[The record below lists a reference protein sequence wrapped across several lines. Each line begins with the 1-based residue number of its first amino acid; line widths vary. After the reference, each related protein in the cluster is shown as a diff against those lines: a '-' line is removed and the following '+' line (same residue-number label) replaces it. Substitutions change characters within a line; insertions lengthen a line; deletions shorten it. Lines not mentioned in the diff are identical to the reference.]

1 LGQGA
6 KEIIQTAT
14 MLLDLEQFKSHWAN
28 TFPGIATHNTHFII
42 AVSGGV
48 DSIVLATLMQQMGA
62 KCSIAHAN
70 FQLRG
75 DESNMDERFVQAFAT
90 KMDMPF
96 LTKRFDTLVF
106 AEQYKM
112 GIQQAAR
119 EIRYAWF
126 ESLIKEM
133 DVQAAS
139 KIVLLTAHHA
149 DDQVETVLMQF
160 FRGTGLHGLTGIPA
174 IRTHQQN
181 PLATD
186 HIDLIRP
193 LLPFSKASIKDFAKL
208 NGLDY
213 VEDSSNVKNDY
224 TRNLIRNQLIPQM
237 ETIYP
242 NVNQQVLDTISR
254 LKEAEAIVE
263 ATVSAFWKKHIRFPK
278 GIPTI
283 ELNSWNQLK
292 GNTTYIWG
300 LVQAYGFKATQLKE
314 IHKIAGATKGAF
326 IASNT
331 HRLIKWDNQIQI
343 VSKQEDKVYETVSKD
358 QLVVDTL
365 FGKFQLEWI
374 ENMEE
379 LKVDTSA
386 TMAYLDADQLSWPL
400 LNRSWVATDY
410 FYPLGM
416 CKKKKLNHFLGNL
429 KLSPAIK
436 AKTTVLCSDSK
447 IVWVVGQRIDE
458 RFKITPKTKRVL
470 KITFLSKS

>member
-1 LGQGA
+1 
-6 KEIIQTAT
+6 
-14 MLLDLEQFKSHWAN
+14 MLLDLEQFKSHWAT
-28 TFPGIATHNTHFII
+28 TFPGITTHNTHFII

-48 DSIVLATLMQQMGA
+48 DSIVLAALMQQMGA

-75 DESNMDERFVQAFAT
+75 DESNRDESFVQAFST
-90 KMDMPF
+90 KMGMPF
-96 LTKRFDTLVF
+96 LTKRFDTLAF

-133 DVQAAS
+133 DVQAVS

-174 IRTHQQN
+174 MRTHQQN
-181 PLATD
+181 PLGTD
-186 HIDLIRP
+186 HINLIRP

-208 NGLDY
+208 NGLHY

-254 LKEAEAIVE
+254 LKEAEAIVA
-263 ATVSAFWKKHIRFPK
+263 ATVAAYWKKHISFPK

-283 ELNSWNQLK
+283 EVSKWNQLK
-292 GNTTYIWG
+292 GNATYIWG

-314 IHKIAGATKGAF
+314 IHKIAGAAKGAF
-326 IASNT
+326 IASSS

-343 VSKQEDKVYETVSKD
+343 VSNQEDKVYETVSKD
-358 QLVVDTL
+358 QMVVDTL
-365 FGKFQLEWI
+365 YGKLQLEWI
-374 ENMEE
+374 DNMEA

-386 TMAYLDADQLSWPL
+386 TMAYLDADLLDWPL

-410 FYPLGM
+410 FYPLGLR
-416 CKKKKLNHFLGNL
+416 KKKKLNHFLGSL

-436 AKTTVLCSDSK
+436 SKTTVLCSDKK
-447 IVWVVGQRIDE
+447 IAWVVGQRIDD
-458 RFKITPKTKRVL
+458 RFKITPQTKSVV

>member
-1 LGQGA
+1 M
-6 KEIIQTAT
+6 
-14 MLLDLEQFKSHWAN
+14 MLLDLEQFKSHWAT
-28 TFPGIATHNTHFII
+28 TFPGIPTHETHFII

-48 DSIVLATLMQQMGA
+48 DSVVLTALMQQMGA
-62 KCSIAHAN
+62 NCSIAHAN

-75 DESNMDERFVQAFAT
+75 DESNRDESFVQAFAT
-90 KMDMPF
+90 KMGMPF
-96 LTKRFDTLVF
+96 LTKRFDTLAF

-133 DVQAAS
+133 NLQSKA

-193 LLPFSKASIKDFAKL
+193 LLPFSKVNIKDFAKS
-208 NGLDY
+208 NGLDF
-213 VEDSSNVKNDY
+213 VEDSSNLKNDY

-242 NVNQQVLDTISR
+242 NVKQQVLDTISR
-254 LKEAEAIVE
+254 LKEAEAIVD
-263 ATVSAFWKKHIRFPK
+263 ATVAAYWKKHIRFSK

-283 ELNSWNQLK
+283 ELTSWNQLK
-292 GNTTYIWG
+292 GNATYIWG
-300 LVQAYGFKATQLKE
+300 LVQAYGFRATQLKE
-314 IHKIAGATKGAF
+314 IHKIAGASKGAF
-326 IASNT
+326 IASSS

-343 VSKQEDKVYETVSKD
+343 VSNQEDKVYETISKD
-358 QLVVDTL
+358 QQVIDTL
-365 FGKFQLEWI
+365 FGKLQLEWI
-374 ENMEE
+374 DNMEA
-379 LKVDTSA
+379 LNVDTSA
-386 TMAYLDADQLSWPL
+386 TMAYLDAEQLSWPL

-410 FYPLGM
+410 FYPLGLR
-416 CKKKKLNHFLGNL
+416 KKKKLNHFLGSL

-436 AKTTVLCSDSK
+436 SRTTVLCSDSK
-447 IVWVVGQRIDE
+447 IAWVVGQRIDD
-458 RFKITPKTKRVL
+458 RFKITPNTKSVV

>member
-1 LGQGA
+1 
-6 KEIIQTAT
+6 
-14 MLLDLEQFKSHWAN
+14 MLLDLEQFKSHWAT
-28 TFPGIATHNTHFII
+28 TFPGITTHNTHFII

-48 DSIVLATLMQQMGA
+48 DSIVLAALMQQMGA

-75 DESNMDERFVQAFAT
+75 DESNRDERFVQAFAT

-96 LTKRFDTLVF
+96 LTKRFDTLTF

-133 DVQAAS
+133 S
-139 KIVLLTAHHA
+139 PSSNIVLLTAHHA

-174 IRTHQQN
+174 MRTHQQN
-181 PLATD
+181 PLGTD
-186 HIDLIRP
+186 HINLIRP
-193 LLPFSKASIKDFAKL
+193 LLPFSKANIKDFAKL

-254 LKEAEAIVE
+254 LKEAEAIVA
-263 ATVSAFWKKHIRFPK
+263 ATVAAYWKKHISFPK

-283 ELNSWNQLK
+283 EVSKWNQLK
-292 GNTTYIWG
+292 GNATYIWG

-314 IHKIAGATKGAF
+314 IHKIAGAAKGAF
-326 IASNT
+326 IASSS

-343 VSKQEDKVYETVSKD
+343 VSNQKDKVYETVSKD
-358 QLVVDTL
+358 QMVVDTL
-365 FGKFQLEWI
+365 YGKLQLEWI
-374 ENMEE
+374 DNMEA

-386 TMAYLDADQLSWPL
+386 TMAYLDADLLDWPL

-410 FYPLGM
+410 FYPLGLR
-416 CKKKKLNHFLGNL
+416 KKKKLNHFLGSL

-436 AKTTVLCSDSK
+436 SKITVLCSDKK
-447 IVWVVGQRIDE
+447 IAWVVGQRIDD
-458 RFKITPKTKRVL
+458 RFKITPQTKSVV

>member
-1 LGQGA
+1 
-6 KEIIQTAT
+6 

-28 TFPGIATHNTHFII
+28 TFPGIATDNTHFII

-75 DESNMDERFVQAFAT
+75 DESNRDESFVKVFAT
-90 KMDMPF
+90 KMGMPF
-96 LTKRFDTLVF
+96 LTKRFDTLAF

-133 DVQAAS
+133 DLQS
-139 KIVLLTAHHA
+139 KTKIVLLTAHHA

-193 LLPFSKASIKDFAKL
+193 LLPFSKVNIKDFAKS
-208 NGLDY
+208 NALDF
-213 VEDSSNVKNDY
+213 VEDSSNLKNDY

-254 LKEAEAIVE
+254 LKEAEAIVD
-263 ATVSAFWKKHIRFPK
+263 ATVAAYWKKHIRFPK

-283 ELNSWNQLK
+283 ELTSWNQLK
-292 GNTTYIWG
+292 GNATYIWG
-300 LVQAYGFKATQLKE
+300 LLQAYGFKATQLKE
-314 IHKIAGATKGAF
+314 IHKIAGASKGAF
-326 IASNT
+326 IASSS

-343 VSKQEDKVYETVSKD
+343 VSNQEDKVYETISKD
-358 QLVVDTL
+358 QQVVDTL
-365 FGKFQLEWI
+365 FGKLQLEWI
-374 ENMEE
+374 DNMEA
-379 LKVDTSA
+379 LNVDTTA
-386 TMAYLDADQLSWPL
+386 NMAYLDAEQLSWPL

-410 FYPLGM
+410 FYPLGLR
-416 CKKKKLNHFLGNL
+416 KKKKLNHFLGSL

-436 AKTTVLCSDSK
+436 SRTTVLCSDSK
-447 IVWVVGQRIDE
+447 IAWVVGQRIDD
-458 RFKITPKTKRVL
+458 RFKITPNTKSVV

>member
-75 DESNMDERFVQAFAT
+75 DESNRDERFVQAFAT

-96 LTKRFDTLVF
+96 LTKRFDTLAF

-133 DVQAAS
+133 DLQS
-139 KIVLLTAHHA
+139 KTKIVLLTAHHA

-193 LLPFSKASIKDFAKL
+193 LLPFSKVNIKDFAKS
-208 NGLDY
+208 NALDF
-213 VEDSSNVKNDY
+213 VEDSSNLKNDY

-254 LKEAEAIVE
+254 LKEAEAIVD
-263 ATVSAFWKKHIRFPK
+263 ATVAAYWKKHIRFPK

-283 ELNSWNQLK
+283 ELTSWNQLK
-292 GNTTYIWG
+292 GNATYIWG
-300 LVQAYGFKATQLKE
+300 LLQAYGFKATQLKE
-314 IHKIAGATKGAF
+314 IHKIAGASKGAF
-326 IASNT
+326 IASSS

-343 VSKQEDKVYETVSKD
+343 VSNQEDKVYETISKD
-358 QLVVDTL
+358 QQVVDTL
-365 FGKFQLEWI
+365 FGKLQLEWI
-374 ENMEE
+374 DNMEA
-379 LKVDTSA
+379 LNVDTSA
-386 TMAYLDADQLSWPL
+386 TMAYLDAEQLSWPL

-410 FYPLGM
+410 FYPLGLR
-416 CKKKKLNHFLGNL
+416 KKKKLNHFLGSL

-436 AKTTVLCSDSK
+436 SKTTVLCSDSK
-447 IVWVVGQRIDE
+447 IAWVVGQRIDD
-458 RFKITPKTKRVL
+458 RFKITPNTKSVV

>member
-1 LGQGA
+1 
-6 KEIIQTAT
+6 
-14 MLLDLEQFKSHWAN
+14 
-28 TFPGIATHNTHFII
+28 
-42 AVSGGV
+42 VSGGV

-62 KCSIAHAN
+62 KCAIAHAN

-75 DESNMDERFVQAFAT
+75 DESIRDESFVQAFAT
-90 KMDMPF
+90 KIGMPF
-96 LTKRFDTLVF
+96 LTKRFDTLAF

-133 DVQAAS
+133 DVQPNTNL
-139 KIVLLTAHHA
+139 VLLTAHHA

-174 IRTHQQN
+174 IRKHQQN
-181 PLATD
+181 PIATD

-193 LLPFSKASIKDFAKL
+193 LLPFSKANIKDFAKA
-208 NGLDY
+208 NGLDF
-213 VEDSSNVKNDY
+213 VEDSSNLKNDY

-242 NVNQQVLDTISR
+242 NVNQQILDTISR
-254 LKEAEAIVE
+254 LKEAEAIVN
-263 ATVSAFWKKHIRFPK
+263 ATVTAYWKKHISFPK

-283 ELNSWNQLK
+283 ELSKWNQLK
-292 GNTTYIWG
+292 GNATYIWG
-300 LVQAYGFKATQLKE
+300 LVQVYGFKATQLKE
-314 IHKIAGATKGAF
+314 INKIAGASKGAF
-326 IASNT
+326 IASSS

-343 VSKQEDKVYETVSKD
+343 VSNQEDKVYETISKD

-365 FGKFQLEWI
+365 FGKLQLEWI
-374 ENMEE
+374 DNMEAV
-379 LKVDTSA
+379 KVDTSA
-386 TMAYLDADQLSWPL
+386 TMAYLDADELSWPL

-410 FYPLGM
+410 FYPLGLR
-416 CKKKKLNHFLGNL
+416 KKKKLNHFLGNL

-436 AKTTVLCSDSK
+436 SKTTVLCSDSK
-447 IVWVVGQRIDE
+447 IAWVVGQRIDD
-458 RFKITPKTKRVL
+458 RFKITLNTKRIL

>member
-6 KEIIQTAT
+6 NEIIQTT
-14 MLLDLEQFKSHWAN
+14 MMLLDLEQFKSHWAN

-48 DSIVLATLMQQMGA
+48 DSIVLTALMQQMGA
-62 KCSIAHAN
+62 NCTIAHAN

-75 DESNMDERFVQAFAT
+75 EESNRDESFVQTFAT
-90 KMDMPF
+90 KMGMPF
-96 LTKRFDTLVF
+96 LTKRFDTLAF

-126 ESLIKEM
+126 ETLVKEM
-133 DVQAAS
+133 DVQANV
-139 KIVLLTAHHA
+139 VLLTAHHA

-174 IRTHQQN
+174 MRTHQQN
-181 PLATD
+181 PLTTD

-208 NGLDY
+208 NGLNY
-213 VEDSSNVKNDY
+213 VEDSSNLKNDY

-242 NVNQQVLDTISR
+242 NVNQQILDTISR
-254 LKEAEAIVE
+254 LKEAEAIVDT
-263 ATVSAFWKKHIRFPK
+263 TVTAYWKKHISFPK

-283 ELNSWNQLK
+283 KLATWNQLK
-292 GNTTYIWG
+292 GNATYIWG
-300 LVQAYGFKATQLKE
+300 LVQGYGFKATQIKE
-314 IHKIAGATKGAF
+314 IHKIVGATKGAF
-326 IASNT
+326 IVSAS
-331 HRLIKWDNQIQI
+331 HRLIKWDNEIQI
-343 VSKQEDKVYETVSKD
+343 VSNQEDKVYDTISKD
-358 QLVVDTL
+358 QGVLDTL

-374 ENMEE
+374 DNMEA
-379 LKVDTSA
+379 LKIDTSNN
-386 TMAYLDADQLSWPL
+386 MAYLDADQLSWPL

-410 FYPLGM
+410 FYPLGLR
-416 CKKKKLNHFLGNL
+416 KKKKLNHFLGSL

-436 AKTTVLCSDSK
+436 SMTTVLCSDSK
-447 IVWVVGQRIDE
+447 IAWVVGQRIDE
-458 RFKITPKTKRVL
+458 RFKITPNTKRVL

>member
-1 LGQGA
+1 M
-6 KEIIQTAT
+6 
-14 MLLDLEQFKSHWAN
+14 MLLDLEQFKSHWAT
-28 TFPGIATHNTHFII
+28 TFPGIPTHNTHFII

-48 DSIVLATLMQQMGA
+48 DSVVLTALMQQMGA
-62 KCSIAHAN
+62 NCSIAHAN

-75 DESNMDERFVQAFAT
+75 DESNRDESFVQAFAT
-90 KMDMPF
+90 KMGMPF
-96 LTKRFDTLVF
+96 LTKRFDTLAF

-133 DVQAAS
+133 NLQS
-139 KIVLLTAHHA
+139 KTKIVLLTAHHA

-193 LLPFSKASIKDFAKL
+193 LLPFSKVNIKDFAKS
-208 NGLDY
+208 NALDF
-213 VEDSSNVKNDY
+213 VEDSSNLKNDY

-254 LKEAEAIVE
+254 LKEAEAIVD
-263 ATVSAFWKKHIRFPK
+263 ATVAAYWKKHIRFPK

-283 ELNSWNQLK
+283 ELTSWNQLK
-292 GNTTYIWG
+292 GNATYIWG

-314 IHKIAGATKGAF
+314 IHKIAGASKGAF
-326 IASNT
+326 IASSS

-343 VSKQEDKVYETVSKD
+343 VSNQEDKVYETISKD
-358 QLVVDTL
+358 QQVIDTL
-365 FGKFQLEWI
+365 FGKLQLEWI
-374 ENMEE
+374 DNMEA
-379 LKVDTSA
+379 LNVDTSA
-386 TMAYLDADQLSWPL
+386 TMAYLDAEQLSWPL

-410 FYPLGM
+410 FYPLGLR
-416 CKKKKLNHFLGNL
+416 KKKKLNHFLGSL

-436 AKTTVLCSDSK
+436 SRTTVLCSDSK
-447 IVWVVGQRIDE
+447 IAWVVGHRIDD
-458 RFKITPKTKRVL
+458 RFKITPNTKSVV

>member
-1 LGQGA
+1 
-6 KEIIQTAT
+6 
-14 MLLDLEQFKSHWAN
+14 MLLDLEQFKSHWAT
-28 TFPGIATHNTHFII
+28 TFPGIPTHNTHFII

-48 DSIVLATLMQQMGA
+48 DSVVLTALMQQMGA
-62 KCSIAHAN
+62 NCSIAHAN

-75 DESNMDERFVQAFAT
+75 DESNRDESFVQAFAT
-90 KMDMPF
+90 KMGMPF
-96 LTKRFDTLVF
+96 LTKRFDTLAF

-133 DVQAAS
+133 DLQS
-139 KIVLLTAHHA
+139 KTKIVLLTAHHA

-193 LLPFSKASIKDFAKL
+193 LLPFSKVNIKDFAKS
-208 NGLDY
+208 NALDF
-213 VEDSSNVKNDY
+213 VEDSSNLKNDY

-254 LKEAEAIVE
+254 LKEAEAIVD
-263 ATVSAFWKKHIRFPK
+263 ATVAAYWKKHIRFPK

-283 ELNSWNQLK
+283 ELTSWNQLK
-292 GNTTYIWG
+292 GNATYIWG
-300 LVQAYGFKATQLKE
+300 LVQAYGFRATQLKE
-314 IHKIAGATKGAF
+314 IHKIAGASKGAF
-326 IASNT
+326 IASSS

-343 VSKQEDKVYETVSKD
+343 VSNQEDKVYETISKD
-358 QLVVDTL
+358 QQVIDTL
-365 FGKFQLEWI
+365 FGKLQLEWI
-374 ENMEE
+374 DNMEA
-379 LKVDTSA
+379 LNVDTSA
-386 TMAYLDADQLSWPL
+386 TMAYLDAEQLSWPL

-410 FYPLGM
+410 FYPLGLR
-416 CKKKKLNHFLGNL
+416 KKKKLNHFLGSL

-436 AKTTVLCSDSK
+436 SRTTVLCSDSK
-447 IVWVVGQRIDE
+447 IAWVVGQRIDD
-458 RFKITPKTKRVL
+458 RFKITPNTKSVV

>member
-1 LGQGA
+1 
-6 KEIIQTAT
+6 
-14 MLLDLEQFKSHWAN
+14 MLLDLEQFKSHWAT
-28 TFPGIATHNTHFII
+28 TFPGIPTHNTHFII

-48 DSIVLATLMQQMGA
+48 DSVVLTALMQQMGA
-62 KCSIAHAN
+62 NCSIAHAN

-75 DESNMDERFVQAFAT
+75 DESNRDESFVQAFAT
-90 KMDMPF
+90 KMGMPF
-96 LTKRFDTLVF
+96 LTKRFDTLAF

-133 DVQAAS
+133 DLQS
-139 KIVLLTAHHA
+139 KTKIVLLTAHHA

-193 LLPFSKASIKDFAKL
+193 LLPFSKVNIKDFAKS
-208 NGLDY
+208 NALDF
-213 VEDSSNVKNDY
+213 VEDSSNLKNDY

-254 LKEAEAIVE
+254 LKEAEAIVD
-263 ATVSAFWKKHIRFPK
+263 ATVAAYWKKHIRFPK

-283 ELNSWNQLK
+283 ELTSWNQLK
-292 GNTTYIWG
+292 GNATYIWG

-314 IHKIAGATKGAF
+314 IHKIAGASKGAF
-326 IASNT
+326 IASSS

-343 VSKQEDKVYETVSKD
+343 VSNQEDKVYESISKD
-358 QLVVDTL
+358 QQVVDTL
-365 FGKFQLEWI
+365 FGKLQLEWI
-374 ENMEE
+374 DNMEA
-379 LKVDTSA
+379 LNVDTSA
-386 TMAYLDADQLSWPL
+386 TMAYLDAEQLSWPL

-410 FYPLGM
+410 FYPLGLR
-416 CKKKKLNHFLGNL
+416 KKKKLNHFLGSL

-436 AKTTVLCSDSK
+436 SRTTVLCSDSK
-447 IVWVVGQRIDE
+447 IAWVVGQRIDD
-458 RFKITPKTKRVL
+458 RFKITPNTKLVV

>member
-1 LGQGA
+1 
-6 KEIIQTAT
+6 

-75 DESNMDERFVQAFAT
+75 DESNRDERFVQAFAK

-96 LTKRFDTLVF
+96 LTKRFDTLAF

-133 DVQAAS
+133 EVQAAS

-181 PLATD
+181 PHATD

-237 ETIYP
+237 EIIYP
-242 NVNQQVLDTISR
+242 NVNQQILDTISR
-254 LKEAEAIVE
+254 LKEAEDIVDR
-263 ATVSAFWKKHIRFPK
+263 TVTSFWKKHISFPK

-283 ELNSWNQLK
+283 KLSTWNQLK
-292 GNTTYIWG
+292 GNATYIWG

-314 IHKIAGATKGAF
+314 IHKIAGAAKGAY
-326 IASNT
+326 IASAS
-331 HRLIKWDNQIQI
+331 HRLIKWDDSIQI
-343 VSKQEDKVYETVSKD
+343 VSNQEDKVYDTISKD
-358 QLVVDTL
+358 KKVLDTL

-374 ENMEE
+374 ENREQ
-379 LKVDTSA
+379 LKLDTST

-410 FYPLGM
+410 FYPLGLR
-416 CKKKKLNHFLGNL
+416 KKKKLNHFLGSL

-436 AKTTVLCSDSK
+436 SKTTVLCSDSK
-447 IVWVVGQRIDE
+447 IVWVVGQRIDD
-458 RFKITPKTKRVL
+458 RFKITPNTKLVV

>member
-1 LGQGA
+1 
-6 KEIIQTAT
+6 
-14 MLLDLEQFKSHWAN
+14 MLLDLEQFKSHWAT
-28 TFPGIATHNTHFII
+28 TFPGIPTHETHFII

-48 DSIVLATLMQQMGA
+48 DSVVLTALMQQMGA
-62 KCSIAHAN
+62 NCSIAHAN

-75 DESNMDERFVQAFAT
+75 DESNRDESFVQAFAT
-90 KMDMPF
+90 KMGMPF
-96 LTKRFDTLVF
+96 LTKRFDTLAF

-133 DVQAAS
+133 DLQS
-139 KIVLLTAHHA
+139 KTKIVLLTAHHA

-186 HIDLIRP
+186 HINLIRP
-193 LLPFSKASIKDFAKL
+193 LLPFSKVNIKDFAKS
-208 NGLDY
+208 NGLDF
-213 VEDSSNVKNDY
+213 VEDSSNLKNDY

-254 LKEAEAIVE
+254 LKEAEAIVD
-263 ATVSAFWKKHIRFPK
+263 ATVAAYWKKHIRFPK

-283 ELNSWNQLK
+283 ELTSWNQLK
-292 GNTTYIWG
+292 GNATYIWG
-300 LVQAYGFKATQLKE
+300 LVQAYGFRATQLKE
-314 IHKIAGATKGAF
+314 IHKIAGASKGAF
-326 IASNT
+326 IASSS

-343 VSKQEDKVYETVSKD
+343 VSNQEDKVYETISKD
-358 QLVVDTL
+358 QQVVDTL
-365 FGKFQLEWI
+365 FGKLQLEWI
-374 ENMEE
+374 DNMEA
-379 LKVDTSA
+379 LNVDTSA
-386 TMAYLDADQLSWPL
+386 TMAYLDAEQLSWPL

-410 FYPLGM
+410 FYPLGLR
-416 CKKKKLNHFLGNL
+416 KKKKLNHFLGSL

-436 AKTTVLCSDSK
+436 SKTTVLCSDSK
-447 IVWVVGQRIDE
+447 IAWVVGQRIDD
-458 RFKITPKTKRVL
+458 RFKITPNTKSVV

>member
-1 LGQGA
+1 
-6 KEIIQTAT
+6 

-28 TFPGIATHNTHFII
+28 AFPGITTHNTHFII

-48 DSIVLATLMQQMGA
+48 DSIVLAALMNQMGA

-75 DESNMDERFVQAFAT
+75 EESKRDESFVQAFAT
-90 KMDMPF
+90 KMSMPF
-96 LTKRFDTLVF
+96 LTKRFDTLTY

-126 ESLIKEM
+126 ETLIKDM
-133 DVQAAS
+133 KVQAATN
-139 KIVLLTAHHA
+139 IVLLTAHHA

-174 IRTHQQN
+174 IRTHRHN

-186 HIDLIRP
+186 HINLIRP
-193 LLPFSKASIKDFAKL
+193 LLPFSKANIKEFAKL

-213 VEDSSNVKNDY
+213 VEDSSNLKNNY

-237 ETIYP
+237 ETIFP

-254 LKEAEAIVE
+254 LKEAEDIV
-263 ATVSAFWKKHIRFPK
+263 ASTVAAYWKKHISFPK

-283 ELNSWNQLK
+283 EVSKWNQLK
-292 GNTTYIWG
+292 GNATYIWG
-300 LVQAYGFKATQLKE
+300 LVQAYGFKATQLNE
-314 IHKIAGATKGAF
+314 IQKIAGAAKGAY
-326 IASNT
+326 IASPS
-331 HRLIKWDNQIQI
+331 HKLIKWDNQIQI
-343 VSKQEDKVYETVSKD
+343 VSNQEDKVYETILKE
-358 QLVVDTL
+358 QMVVDTL
-365 FGKFQLEWI
+365 FGKLQLEWI
-374 ENMEE
+374 DNMES
-379 LKVDTSA
+379 LNLDTSA
-386 TMAYLDADQLSWPL
+386 NMAYLDADLLSWPL
-400 LNRSWVATDY
+400 LNRSWVSTDY
-410 FYPLGM
+410 FYPLGLR
-416 CKKKKLNHFLGNL
+416 KKKKLNHFLGNL

-436 AKTTVLCSDSK
+436 TRTTVLCSDRK
-447 IVWVVGQRIDE
+447 IAWVVGQRIDD
-458 RFKITPKTKRVL
+458 RFKITPKTKCVV

>member
-1 LGQGA
+1 
-6 KEIIQTAT
+6 
-14 MLLDLEQFKSHWAN
+14 MLLDLEQFKSHWAT
-28 TFPGIATHNTHFII
+28 TFPGITTHNTHFII

-48 DSIVLATLMQQMGA
+48 DSIVLAALMQQMGA

-75 DESNMDERFVQAFAT
+75 DESNRDERFVQAFAT

-96 LTKRFDTLVF
+96 LTKRFDTLAF

-133 DVQAAS
+133 S
-139 KIVLLTAHHA
+139 PSSNIVLLTAHHA

-174 IRTHQQN
+174 MRTHQQN

-186 HIDLIRP
+186 HINLIRP

-254 LKEAEAIVE
+254 LKEAEAIVA
-263 ATVSAFWKKHIRFPK
+263 ATVAAYWKKHISFPK

-283 ELNSWNQLK
+283 EISKWNQLK
-292 GNTTYIWG
+292 GNATYIWG

-314 IHKIAGATKGAF
+314 IHKIAGAAKGAF
-326 IASNT
+326 IASSS

-343 VSKQEDKVYETVSKD
+343 VSNQEDKVYETVSKD
-358 QLVVDTL
+358 QMVVDTL
-365 FGKFQLEWI
+365 YGKLQLEWI
-374 ENMEE
+374 DNMEA

-386 TMAYLDADQLSWPL
+386 TMAYLDADLLDWPL

-410 FYPLGM
+410 FYPLGLR
-416 CKKKKLNHFLGNL
+416 KKKKLNHFLGSL

-436 AKTTVLCSDSK
+436 SKTTVLCSDKK
-447 IVWVVGQRIDE
+447 IAWVVGQRIDD
-458 RFKITPKTKRVL
+458 RFKITPQTKSVV

>member
-1 LGQGA
+1 M
-6 KEIIQTAT
+6 
-14 MLLDLEQFKSHWAN
+14 MLLDLEQFKSHWAT
-28 TFPGIATHNTHFII
+28 TFPGISTHNTNFVI

-48 DSIVLATLMQQMGA
+48 DSVVLAALMQQMGA
-62 KCSIAHAN
+62 NCSIAHAN

-75 DESNMDERFVQAFAT
+75 DESNRDESFVQAFAT
-90 KMDMPF
+90 KMGMPF
-96 LTKRFDTLVF
+96 LTKRFDTLAF

-133 DVQAAS
+133 DLQS
-139 KIVLLTAHHA
+139 KTKIVLLTAHHA

-186 HIDLIRP
+186 HINLIRP
-193 LLPFSKASIKDFAKL
+193 LLPFSKVNIKDFAKSNAL
-208 NGLDY
+208 NF
-213 VEDSSNVKNDY
+213 VEDSSNFKNDY

-242 NVNQQVLDTISR
+242 NLNQQVLDTISR
-254 LKEAEAIVE
+254 LKEAETIVA
-263 ATVSAFWKKHIRFPK
+263 ATVAAYWKKHIRFPK

-283 ELNSWNQLK
+283 ELTSWNQLK
-292 GNTTYIWG
+292 GNATYIWG

-314 IHKIAGATKGAF
+314 IHKIAGASKGAF
-326 IASNT
+326 IASSS

-343 VSKQEDKVYETVSKD
+343 VSNQEDKVFETISKD

-365 FGKFQLEWI
+365 FGKLQLEWI
-374 ENMEE
+374 DNMEA

-386 TMAYLDADQLSWPL
+386 NMAYLDAEQLSWPL

-410 FYPLGM
+410 FYPLGLR
-416 CKKKKLNHFLGNL
+416 KKKKLNHFLGSL

-436 AKTTVLCSDSK
+436 SKTTVLCSDSK
-447 IVWVVGQRIDE
+447 IAWVVGQRIDD
-458 RFKITPKTKRVL
+458 RFKITPNTKLVV

>member
-1 LGQGA
+1 M
-6 KEIIQTAT
+6 
-14 MLLDLEQFKSHWAN
+14 MLLDLEQFKSHWAT
-28 TFPGIATHNTHFII
+28 TFPGITTHNTHFII

-48 DSIVLATLMQQMGA
+48 DSIVLTALMQQMGA
-62 KCSIAHAN
+62 NCSIAHAN

-75 DESNMDERFVQAFAT
+75 DESNRDESFVQVFAT
-90 KMDMPF
+90 KMGMPF
-96 LTKRFDTLVF
+96 LTKRFDTLAF

-126 ESLIKEM
+126 ESLMKEM
-133 DVQAAS
+133 NLQANT
-139 KIVLLTAHHA
+139 KLVLLTAHHA

-186 HIDLIRP
+186 HINLIRP
-193 LLPFSKASIKDFAKL
+193 LLPFSKVNIKDFAKK
-208 NGLDY
+208 NGLEY
-213 VEDSSNVKNDY
+213 VEDSSNLKNDY

-242 NVNQQVLDTISR
+242 NVNQQILDTISR
-254 LKEAEAIVE
+254 LKEAEVIVNT
-263 ATVSAFWKKHIRFPK
+263 TVTAYWKKHIHFPK

-283 ELNSWNQLK
+283 DLSTWNLLN
-292 GNTTYIWG
+292 GNATYIWG

-314 IHKIAGATKGAF
+314 IYKIAGATKGAF
-326 IASNT
+326 IAST
-331 HRLIKWDNQIQI
+331 SHRLIKWGNQIQI
-343 VSKQEDKVYETVSKD
+343 VSNHEDKVYETISKD
-358 QLVVDTL
+358 QTVLDTL

-374 ENMEE
+374 DNMEE
-379 LKVDTSA
+379 LKMDTSA
-386 TMAYLDADQLSWPL
+386 NMAYLDVDQLSWPL

-410 FYPLGM
+410 FYPLGLR
-416 CKKKKLNHFLGNL
+416 KKKKLNHFLGSL

-436 AKTTVLCSDSK
+436 AMTTVLCSDSK
-447 IVWVVGQRIDE
+447 IAWVIGQRIDE
-458 RFKITPKTKRVL
+458 RFKITPNTKRVV
-470 KITFLSKS
+470 KITFLSTS

>member
-1 LGQGA
+1 
-6 KEIIQTAT
+6 

-75 DESNMDERFVQAFAT
+75 DESNRDERFVQAFAT

-96 LTKRFDTLVF
+96 LTKRFDTLAF

-133 DVQAAS
+133 NVQAAS

-181 PLATD
+181 PHATD

-213 VEDSSNVKNDY
+213 VEDSSNLKNDY

-237 ETIYP
+237 EIIYP
-242 NVNQQVLDTISR
+242 NVNQQILDTISR
-254 LKEAEAIVE
+254 LKEAEDIVDR
-263 ATVSAFWKKHIRFPK
+263 TVTSFWKKHISFPK

-283 ELNSWNQLK
+283 KLSTWNQLK
-292 GNTTYIWG
+292 GNATYIWG

-314 IHKIAGATKGAF
+314 IHKIAGAAKGAY
-326 IASNT
+326 IASAS
-331 HRLIKWDNQIQI
+331 HRLIKWDNYIQI
-343 VSKQEDKVYETVSKD
+343 VSNQEDKVYDTISKD
-358 QLVVDTL
+358 QKVLDTL

-374 ENMEE
+374 ENREQ
-379 LKVDTSA
+379 LKLDTST

-410 FYPLGM
+410 FYPLGLR
-416 CKKKKLNHFLGNL
+416 KKKKLNHFLGSL

-436 AKTTVLCSDSK
+436 SMTTVLCSENK
-447 IVWVVGQRIDE
+447 IAWVVGQRIDE
-458 RFKITPKTKRVL
+458 RFKITPNTKRVL

>member
-1 LGQGA
+1 M
-6 KEIIQTAT
+6 
-14 MLLDLEQFKSHWAN
+14 MLLDLEQFKSHWAT
-28 TFPGIATHNTHFII
+28 TFPGIPTHNTHFII

-48 DSIVLATLMQQMGA
+48 DSVVLTALMQQMGA
-62 KCSIAHAN
+62 NCSIAHAN

-75 DESNMDERFVQAFAT
+75 DESNRDESFVQAFAT
-90 KMDMPF
+90 KMGMPF
-96 LTKRFDTLVF
+96 LTKRFDTLAF

-133 DVQAAS
+133 DLQS
-139 KIVLLTAHHA
+139 KTKIVLLTAHHA

-193 LLPFSKASIKDFAKL
+193 LLPFSKVNIKDFAKS
-208 NGLDY
+208 NALDF
-213 VEDSSNVKNDY
+213 VEDSSNLKNDY

-254 LKEAEAIVE
+254 LKEAEAIVD
-263 ATVSAFWKKHIRFPK
+263 ATVAAYWKKHIRFPK

-283 ELNSWNQLK
+283 ELTSWNQLK
-292 GNTTYIWG
+292 GNATYIWG
-300 LVQAYGFKATQLKE
+300 LVQAYGFRATQLKE
-314 IHKIAGATKGAF
+314 IHKIAGASKGAF
-326 IASNT
+326 IASSS

-343 VSKQEDKVYETVSKD
+343 VSNQEDKVYETISKD
-358 QLVVDTL
+358 QQVIDTL
-365 FGKFQLEWI
+365 FGKLQLEWI
-374 ENMEE
+374 DNMEA
-379 LKVDTSA
+379 LNVDTSA
-386 TMAYLDADQLSWPL
+386 TMAYLDAEQLSWPL

-410 FYPLGM
+410 FYPLGLR
-416 CKKKKLNHFLGNL
+416 KKKKLNHFLGSL

-436 AKTTVLCSDSK
+436 SRTTVLCSDSK
-447 IVWVVGQRIDE
+447 IAWVVGQRIDD
-458 RFKITPKTKRVL
+458 RFKITPNTKSVV

>member
-1 LGQGA
+1 M
-6 KEIIQTAT
+6 
-14 MLLDLEQFKSHWAN
+14 MLLDLEHFKSHWAT
-28 TFPGIATHNTHFII
+28 TFPGIPTHDTHFII

-48 DSIVLATLMQQMGA
+48 DSVVLTALMQQMGA
-62 KCSIAHAN
+62 NCSIAHAN

-75 DESNMDERFVQAFAT
+75 DESNRDESFVKAFAT
-90 KMDMPF
+90 KMRMPF
-96 LTKRFDTLVF
+96 LTKRFDTLAF
-106 AEQYKM
+106 AGQYKM

-133 DVQAAS
+133 DLQS
-139 KIVLLTAHHA
+139 KTKIVLLTAHHA

-181 PLATD
+181 PLGTD
-186 HIDLIRP
+186 HINLIRP
-193 LLPFSKASIKDFAKL
+193 LLPFSKANIKDFAKL

-254 LKEAEAIVE
+254 LKEAEAIVDT
-263 ATVSAFWKKHIRFPK
+263 TVAAYWKKHIRFPK

-283 ELNSWNQLK
+283 ELTSWNQLK
-292 GNTTYIWG
+292 GNATYIWG
-300 LVQAYGFKATQLKE
+300 LVQAYGFRATQLKE
-314 IHKIAGATKGAF
+314 IHKIAGASKGAF
-326 IASNT
+326 IASSS

-343 VSKQEDKVYETVSKD
+343 VSNQEDKVYETISKD
-358 QLVVDTL
+358 QQVVDTL
-365 FGKFQLEWI
+365 FGKLQLEWI
-374 ENMEE
+374 DNMEA
-379 LKVDTSA
+379 LNVDTSA
-386 TMAYLDADQLSWPL
+386 TMAYLDAEQLSWPL

-410 FYPLGM
+410 FYPLGLR
-416 CKKKKLNHFLGNL
+416 KKKKLNHFLGSL

-436 AKTTVLCSDSK
+436 SKTTVLCSDSK
-447 IVWVVGQRIDE
+447 IAWVVGQRIDD
-458 RFKITPKTKRVL
+458 RFKITPNTKLVV

>member
-1 LGQGA
+1 
-6 KEIIQTAT
+6 
-14 MLLDLEQFKSHWAN
+14 MLLDLEQFKSHWAT
-28 TFPGIATHNTHFII
+28 TFPGIPTHNTHFII

-48 DSIVLATLMQQMGA
+48 DSVVLTALMQQMGA

-75 DESNMDERFVQAFAT
+75 DESNRDESFVQAFAT
-90 KMDMPF
+90 KMGMPF
-96 LTKRFDTLVF
+96 LTKRFDTLAF

-133 DVQAAS
+133 NLQSKA

-193 LLPFSKASIKDFAKL
+193 LLPFSKVNIKDFAKS
-208 NGLDY
+208 NALDF
-213 VEDSSNVKNDY
+213 VEDSSNLKNDY

-242 NVNQQVLDTISR
+242 NLNQQVLDTISR
-254 LKEAEAIVE
+254 LKEAEAIVD
-263 ATVSAFWKKHIRFPK
+263 ATVAAYWKKHIRFPK

-292 GNTTYIWG
+292 GNATYIWG
-300 LVQAYGFKATQLKE
+300 LVQAYGFRATQLKE
-314 IHKIAGATKGAF
+314 IHKIAGASKGAF
-326 IASNT
+326 IASSS

-343 VSKQEDKVYETVSKD
+343 VSNQEDKVYETISKD
-358 QLVVDTL
+358 QQVIDTL
-365 FGKFQLEWI
+365 FGKLQLEWI
-374 ENMEE
+374 DNMEA
-379 LKVDTSA
+379 LNVDTSA
-386 TMAYLDADQLSWPL
+386 TMAYLDAEQLSWPL

-410 FYPLGM
+410 FYPLGLR
-416 CKKKKLNHFLGNL
+416 KKKKLNHFLGSL

-436 AKTTVLCSDSK
+436 SRTTVLCSDSK
-447 IVWVVGQRIDE
+447 IAWVVGQRIDD
-458 RFKITPKTKRVL
+458 RFRITPNTKSVV

>member
-1 LGQGA
+1 
-6 KEIIQTAT
+6 
-14 MLLDLEQFKSHWAN
+14 MLLDLEQFKSHWAT
-28 TFPGIATHNTHFII
+28 TFPGITTHNTHFII

-48 DSIVLATLMQQMGA
+48 DSIVLAALMQQMGA

-75 DESNMDERFVQAFAT
+75 DESNRDERFVQAFAT

-96 LTKRFDTLVF
+96 LTKRFDTLAF

-133 DVQAAS
+133 S
-139 KIVLLTAHHA
+139 PSSNIVLLTAHHA

-174 IRTHQQN
+174 MRTHQQN

-186 HIDLIRP
+186 HINLIRP

-208 NGLDY
+208 NGLHY

-254 LKEAEAIVE
+254 LKEAEAIVA
-263 ATVSAFWKKHIRFPK
+263 ATVAAYWKKHISFPK

-283 ELNSWNQLK
+283 EVSKWNQLK
-292 GNTTYIWG
+292 GNATYIWG

-314 IHKIAGATKGAF
+314 IHKIAGAAKGAF
-326 IASNT
+326 IASSS

-343 VSKQEDKVYETVSKD
+343 VSNQEDKVYETISKD
-358 QLVVDTL
+358 QVVVDTL
-365 FGKFQLEWI
+365 YGKLQLEWI
-374 ENMEE
+374 DNMEA

-386 TMAYLDADQLSWPL
+386 TMAYLDADLLDWPL

-410 FYPLGM
+410 FYPLGLR
-416 CKKKKLNHFLGNL
+416 KKKKLNHFLGSL

-436 AKTTVLCSDSK
+436 SKTTVLCSDKK
-447 IVWVVGQRIDE
+447 IAWVVGQRIDD
-458 RFKITPKTKRVL
+458 RFKITPQTKSVV

>member
-1 LGQGA
+1 
-6 KEIIQTAT
+6 

-28 TFPGIATHNTHFII
+28 TFPGIAIHNTHFII

-48 DSIVLATLMQQMGA
+48 DSIVLTALMQQMGA
-62 KCSIAHAN
+62 NCSIAHAN

-75 DESNMDERFVQAFAT
+75 DESNRDESFVQTFAT
-90 KMDMPF
+90 KMGMPF
-96 LTKRFDTLVF
+96 LTKRFDTLAF

-126 ESLIKEM
+126 ETLMKDM
-133 DVQAAS
+133 GNQANLN
-139 KIVLLTAHHA
+139 IVLLTAHHA

-174 IRTHQQN
+174 MRTHQQN

-208 NGLDY
+208 NGLAF
-213 VEDSSNVKNDY
+213 VEDSSNLKNDY

-242 NVNQQVLDTISR
+242 NVNQQILDTITR
-254 LKEAEAIVE
+254 LKEAEDIVD
-263 ATVSAFWKKHIRFPK
+263 ATLTAFWKKHIHFPK

-283 ELNSWNQLK
+283 DLATWNQLK
-292 GNTTYIWG
+292 GNATYIWG

-314 IHKIAGATKGAF
+314 IHKIAGAAKGAY
-326 IASNT
+326 ITSAT
-331 HRLIKWDNQIQI
+331 HRLIKWDNEIQI
-343 VSKQEDKVYETVSKD
+343 VSNQEDKIYETISKD
-358 QLVVDTL
+358 QGVLDTL

-374 ENMEE
+374 DNMEV
-379 LKVDTSA
+379 LKLDTSA
-386 TMAYLDADQLSWPL
+386 NMAFLDADQLSWPL

-410 FYPLGM
+410 FYPLGLR
-416 CKKKKLNHFLGNL
+416 KKKKLNHFLGSL

-436 AKTTVLCSDSK
+436 SMTTVLCSDSK
-447 IVWVVGQRIDE
+447 IAWVVGQRIDE
-458 RFKITPKTKRVL
+458 RFKITPNTKRVL

>member
-1 LGQGA
+1 M
-6 KEIIQTAT
+6 
-14 MLLDLEQFKSHWAN
+14 MLLDLEQFKSHWAT
-28 TFPGIATHNTHFII
+28 TFPGIPTHNTHFII

-48 DSIVLATLMQQMGA
+48 DSVVLTALMQQMDA
-62 KCSIAHAN
+62 NCSIAHAN

-75 DESNMDERFVQAFAT
+75 DESNRDESFVQAFAT
-90 KMDMPF
+90 KMGMPF
-96 LTKRFDTLVF
+96 LTKRFDTLAF

-133 DVQAAS
+133 DLQS
-139 KIVLLTAHHA
+139 KTKIVLLTAHHA

-186 HIDLIRP
+186 HINLIRP
-193 LLPFSKASIKDFAKL
+193 LLPFSKVNIKDFAKS
-208 NGLDY
+208 NALDF
-213 VEDSSNVKNDY
+213 VEDSSNLKNDY

-254 LKEAEAIVE
+254 LKEAEAIVD
-263 ATVSAFWKKHIRFPK
+263 ATVAAYWKKHIRFPK

-283 ELNSWNQLK
+283 ELTSWNQLK
-292 GNTTYIWG
+292 GNATYIWG

-314 IHKIAGATKGAF
+314 IHKIAGASKGAF
-326 IASNT
+326 IASSS

-343 VSKQEDKVYETVSKD
+343 VSNQEDKVYETISKD
-358 QLVVDTL
+358 QQVVDTL
-365 FGKFQLEWI
+365 FGKLQLEWI
-374 ENMEE
+374 DNMEA
-379 LKVDTSA
+379 LNVDTSA
-386 TMAYLDADQLSWPL
+386 TMAYLDAEQLSWPL

-410 FYPLGM
+410 FYPLGLR
-416 CKKKKLNHFLGNL
+416 KKKKLNHFLGSL

-436 AKTTVLCSDSK
+436 SRTTVLCSDSK
-447 IVWVVGQRIDE
+447 IAWVVGQRIDD
-458 RFKITPKTKRVL
+458 RFKITPNTKLVV

>member
-1 LGQGA
+1 M
-6 KEIIQTAT
+6 

-48 DSIVLATLMQQMGA
+48 DSIVLTALMQQMAA

-75 DESNMDERFVQAFAT
+75 AESDRDESFVQAFAT
-90 KMDMPF
+90 KMGMPF
-96 LTKRFDTLVF
+96 LTKRFDTLAF

-126 ESLIKEM
+126 ETLMKDM
-133 DVQAAS
+133 DVQS
-139 KIVLLTAHHA
+139 NDNVVLLTAHHA

-174 IRTHQQN
+174 MRTHQQN

-186 HIDLIRP
+186 HIHLIRP
-193 LLPFSKASIKDFAKL
+193 LLPYSKASIKDFAKL
-208 NGLDY
+208 NGLAF
-213 VEDSSNVKNDY
+213 VEDSSNLKNDY

-242 NVNQQVLDTISR
+242 NVNQQILDTISR
-254 LKEAEAIVE
+254 LKEAEAIVDI
-263 ATVSAFWKKHIRFPK
+263 TVTAYWKKHISFPK

-283 ELNSWNQLK
+283 KLATWNQLK
-292 GNTTYIWG
+292 GNATYIWG
-300 LVQAYGFKATQLKE
+300 LVHGYGFKATQLKE
-314 IHKIAGATKGAF
+314 IHKIVGATKGAY
-326 IASNT
+326 IASAS
-331 HRLIKWDNQIQI
+331 HRIIKWDDAIQI
-343 VSKQEDKVYETVSKD
+343 VSNQEDKVYDTISKD
-358 QLVVDTL
+358 QEVFDTI
-365 FGKFQLEWI
+365 FGNFQLAWI
-374 ENMEE
+374 DNREE
-379 LKVDTSA
+379 MKVDTSA
-386 TMAYLDADQLSWPL
+386 NMAYLDADQLNWPL

-410 FYPLGM
+410 FYPLGLR
-416 CKKKKLNHFLGNL
+416 KKKKLNHFLGSL

-436 AKTTVLCSDSK
+436 AMTTVLCSDSK
-447 IVWVVGQRIDE
+447 IAWVVGQRIDD
-458 RFKITPKTKRVL
+458 RFKITPNTKRVL

>member
-1 LGQGA
+1 
-6 KEIIQTAT
+6 

-28 TFPGIATHNTHFII
+28 TFPSIATQNMHFII

-48 DSIVLATLMQQMGA
+48 DSIALTALMHQMGA
-62 KCSIAHAN
+62 NCSIAHAN

-75 DESNMDERFVQAFAT
+75 AESNRDESFVQAFAT
-90 KMDMPF
+90 KMGMPF
-96 LTKRFDTLVF
+96 LTKRFDTLAF

-126 ESLIKEM
+126 ETLMKEM
-133 DVQAAS
+133 DVHANT
-139 KIVLLTAHHA
+139 KLVLLTAHHA

-160 FRGTGLHGLTGIPA
+160 FRGTGLHGLTGIPDM
-174 IRTHQQN
+174 RTHQQN

-186 HIDLIRP
+186 HIHLIRP
-193 LLPFSKASIKDFAKL
+193 LLPFSKASIKDFVKL
-208 NGLDY
+208 NGLDF
-213 VEDSSNVKNDY
+213 VEDSSNLKNDY

-237 ETIYP
+237 EAIYP
-242 NVNQQVLDTISR
+242 NVNQQILDTISR
-254 LKEAEAIVE
+254 LKEAEAIVD
-263 ATVSAFWKKHIRFPK
+263 ASVKAFWKKHLRFPK

-283 ELNSWNQLK
+283 ELSKWNHLK
-292 GNTTYIWG
+292 GNATYIWG
-300 LVQAYGFKATQLKE
+300 LVQAYGFKATQIKE
-314 IHKIAGATKGAF
+314 IHKIAGAGKGAY
-326 IASNT
+326 IASAT
-331 HRLIKWDNQIQI
+331 HRLIKWEDSIQI
-343 VSKQEDKVYETVSKD
+343 VSNQVDKVYETISKE
-358 QLVVDTL
+358 QVVLDTL

-374 ENMEE
+374 DNMDT

-410 FYPLGM
+410 FYPLGLR
-416 CKKKKLNHFLGNL
+416 KKKKLNHFLGSL

-436 AKTTVLCSDSK
+436 AMTTVLCSDSK

-458 RFKITPKTKRVL
+458 RFKITPNTKCVL
-470 KITFLSKS
+470 KITFLNKS